1 MMGFPVSH
9 AAVSSC
15 DLRRSGAGVQKPMAM
30 SSTISIAWSFNASCR
45 IKEPSHSAE
54 SATIRLLA
62 TTRVAQE
69 VRRSDARL
77 TRRKRFRNFP
87 CSCSDGFRSLCRACG
102 MKKGNNNHKSRV
114 STHFTSSNSNR
125 YHGNPIN
132 LLRALL
138 ALCNPLRSSPLGSI
152 STHGS
157 HSRTNDANRT
167 CSLQDSSPGAETYCQ
182 DGESLPSKLL

>member
-1 MMGFPVSH
+1 MPILMLS
-9 AAVSSC
+9 
-15 DLRRSGAGVQKPMAM
+15 
-30 SSTISIAWSFNASCR
+30 ISIAWSFNASCR
-45 IKEPSHSAE
+45 IKEPSPSAE

-69 VRRSDARL
+69 VRHIAMHDWHRANVFETSPVRAV
-77 TRRKRFRNFP
+77 
-87 CSCSDGFRSLCRACG
+87 DGFQSLCRACG
-102 MKKGNNNHKSRV
+102 RKKGKSNHKSRV
-114 STHFTSSNSNR
+114 STLFTSSNSNR

-152 STHGS
+152 STHGF